1 LLESH
6 RFKKEDKMQNL
17 QKMLIEILRND
28 TTYFSDDRLLKNKLT
43 EDAFKLEPKLIKYIL
58 SDNRLKKHFFLDIDG
73 VLVFDKDKFIQFV
86 NDKQFLPDSYT
97 SFKNTIG
104 LLDENGYY
112 FKEKKE
118 VVLAWPYKDCV
129 LEGGQDTED
138 QKRDEIFYNGI
149 LAPDEIDRLFDP
161 KVLTN
166 FKRYDGDGEH
176 SNPEISRDDNLI
188 IKGNN
193 LLALHSLKKLYRGK
207 VKLIYIDLPFN
218 TESQD
223 DSFKY
228 NDKFNHST
236 WLTFIKN
243 RLEVCKE
250 FLLKDGFIC
259 LHIDDN
265 EMAYLKTLCD
275 EVFDRNNFINA
286 VCIRDSHPSGLKLS
300 SKEKSIVKTKSYV
313 LVYSNTNQRKIYPLY
328 QLRTEWDKHFNSFV
342 EINSEDKIKHR
353 LIDYLKKTKIVKD
366 NFELDKNA
374 LADQDF
380 REFAFK
386 NRDRIF
392 QSTKEIPSQAKELS
406 LKNPNEVIEYNGS
419 NGEREFAFNGRRLSP
434 LTKSIWDIG
443 FDGYHKEDF
452 AKLLCDFW
460 DDIDFNN
467 TQNEGGV
474 DLPRGK
480 KPEHLLARLLSWF
493 SRKDEIVMDFFLG
506 CGTTAAVAHKMGR
519 RYIGIEQ
526 LDYDENDS
534 VVRLNNVI
542 KGDQTG
548 ISKAVDWKGGGSF
561 VYAELKKWNQ
571 VYIDEIESAKTAKE
585 LLVIYEKMKTEAF
598 FRYDVGLSNF
608 GEKEFEKLE
617 MDQQKKVL
625 IECLDKNH
633 LYVNL
638 SEMDDAT
645 NEISVEDKEMN
656 RKLYGL

>member
-1 LLESH
+1 
-6 RFKKEDKMQNL
+6 MQNL
-17 QKMLIEILRND
+17 KKTLIEILKNES
-28 TTYFSDDRLLKNKLT
+28 TYFSEDRLLKNKLT
-43 EDAFKLEPKLIKYIL
+43 EDAFKLEPRLIKYIL
-58 SDNRLKKHFFLDIDG
+58 SNHRLKKHFFLDIDG

-104 LLDENGYY
+104 LLDENGDY
-112 FKEKKE
+112 FKEKKQ

-138 QKRDEIFYNGI
+138 QKRTEIFYNEI

-161 KVLTN
+161 KVLTSFN
-166 FKRYDGDGEH
+166 RYDKDGEH
-176 SNPEISRDDNLI
+176 SNPKISQDDNLI

-207 VKLIYIDLPFN
+207 VKLICIDLPFN

-228 NDKFNHST
+228 NDKFKHST

-300 SKEKSIVKTKSYV
+300 SKEKTIVKTKSYV
-313 LVYSNTNQRKIYPLY
+313 LVYSNTNHRKIYPLY
-328 QLRTEWDKHFNSFV
+328 QLRTGGWDKHFNSFV
-342 EINSEDKIKHR
+342 EIDSEDKTKR
-353 LIDYLKKTKIVKD
+353 RSIDFLKKNKIVKD
-366 NFELDKNA
+366 DFKLDENA
-374 LADQDF
+374 LADPDF
-380 REFAFK
+380 RKFAFE
-386 NRDRIF
+386 NRNKIF
-392 QSTKEIPSQAKELS
+392 QSTKEIPNQAKELS
-406 LKNPNEVIEYNGS
+406 LRNPNKVIEYNSS

-443 FDGYHKEDF
+443 FDGYYKEDF

-474 DLPRGK
+474 DLPKGK
-480 KPEHLLARLLSWF
+480 KPEHLLARLLSC
-493 SRKDEIVMDFFLG
+493 L
-506 CGTTAAVAHKMGR
+506 
-519 RYIGIEQ
+519 
-526 LDYDENDS
+526 
-534 VVRLNNVI
+534 
-542 KGDQTG
+542 
-548 ISKAVDWKGGGSF
+548 
-561 VYAELKKWNQ
+561 
-571 VYIDEIESAKTAKE
+571 
-585 LLVIYEKMKTEAF
+585 
-598 FRYDVGLSNF
+598 FR
-608 GEKEFEKLE
+608 
-617 MDQQKKVL
+617 
-625 IECLDKNH
+625 
-633 LYVNL
+633 
-638 SEMDDAT
+638 
-645 NEISVEDKEMN
+645 
-656 RKLYGL
+656 